1 MQLLWLKHF
10 LKYCCRDMICLG
22 LDTAQPCFESIGSKN
37 FFALSLP
44 HSAAVT
50 SDKMTKAPGTY
61 SGLNLVAI
69 QPTAIRDTL
78 AEEVPAAVKAIQLDQ
93 PEADLLQTDQPQT
106 DLLQTEPAQPE
117 QTQSNPAEAEQAQS
131 PQSEGI
137 LLPPSEGS
145 MQDYYHL
152 QQNLLGLTVVFGA
165 LIFPFVWGFYSLPI
179 ALDYTLGACAGIVYL
194 KMLGRNVSTIGRQ
207 KKNSSAGRLAVFAGV
222 MIVALRWEQVE
233 VIPVFLGFLT
243 YKAAIVAF
251 VLWTALRPTPV
262 GSQGSQVL

>member
-1 MQLLWLKHF
+1 
-10 LKYCCRDMICLG
+10 
-22 LDTAQPCFESIGSKN
+22 
-37 FFALSLP
+37 
-44 HSAAVT
+44 
-50 SDKMTKAPGTY
+50 MTKAPGTY
-61 SGLNLVAI
+61 FGLNLVAV

-78 AEEVPAAVKAIQLDQ
+78 AEEVSAAVQAIH
-93 PEADLLQTDQPQT
+93 PERPHADLHQTDLLQTDQPQT
-106 DLLQTEPAQPE
+106 EPAQPE
-117 QTQSNPAEAEQAQS
+117 QAQPNPAEVEQAQPS
-131 PQSEGI
+131 QSKGI

-179 ALDYTLGACAGIVYL
+179 ALDYTLGACAGVVYL
-194 KMLGRNVSTIGRQ
+194 KMLGKNVSTIGRQ

-243 YKAAIVAF
+243 YKAAIIAF
-251 VLWTALRPTPV
+251 VLWTSMRPTSV
-262 GSQGSQVL
+262 ESQGS

>member
-1 MQLLWLKHF
+1 M
-10 LKYCCRDMICLG
+10 
-22 LDTAQPCFESIGSKN
+22 TS
-37 FFALSLP
+37 
-44 HSAAVT
+44 

-69 QPTAIRDTL
+69 QPTAIRDML
-78 AEEVPAAVKAIQLDQ
+78 AEEVPAAVQATQ
-93 PEADLLQTDQPQT
+93 PGRPQA
-106 DLLQTEPAQPE
+106 DLLQTEPAQLE
-117 QTQSNPAEAEQAQS
+117 QTQPNPSEAEQAEAEQAQS
-131 PQSEGI
+131 LQSEGT

-152 QQNLLGLTVVFGA
+152 QQNLLGLTVIFGA

-243 YKAAIVAF
+243 YKAAIIAF
-251 VLWTALRPTPV
+251 VLWTSMRPTSTK
-262 GSQGSQVL
+262 SQGS